1 MDNKIIASLKM
12 LGIDMIDAAGS
23 GHPGI
28 VLGAAPIIYTLYANH
43 MNINTNDEK
52 WISRDRFVMS
62 AGHGSA
68 LLYSTLFMAGY
79 DLSIDDLK
87 NFRRTGYKTPGH
99 PEYGVTPGVDMST
112 GPLGQGIASAV
123 GMAIGEKILEKKFI
137 MPSESAVLANKPLIS
152 YNVYVLCGDG
162 DLMEGISYEAASLA
176 GTLNLDNLIVLYDSN
191 NVSLD
196 GDTSNTFTENVCDRF
211 NAMGWF
217 TTKVLNGSNVDEIDK
232 AINAA
237 KKSGKPSL
245 IEIKTVIGNGS
256 MMAGS
261 NEVHGKC
268 LAKEDIKALKGML
281 GLPNEP
287 FYLDEEAIRNF
298 RNKIIERSGRKYE
311 MWSRAFTEYKKN
323 INLKSEDLLDY
334 FMHNKEYDLLTQNW
348 QFDASEKVSAREANG
363 EIMQEIAKVVPNLI
377 GGSSDLASSTKTTLK
392 KLGDIKDEHY
402 DGANI
407 WFGVREHAMGAI
419 LNGLALT
426 GFKSFGST
434 FLVFSDYLKPAIR
447 LSALMNLPVNYIFT
461 HDSYAVGQDG
471 PTHQPIEQLTMLR
484 SIPNLNVFRPAD
496 AKEIVGCWNM
506 MLNTKG
512 PNSLVLYRQESELIG
527 STSSEYVKYGAY
539 PVRREA
545 ERLNGIIIATGSE
558 VRTALLLAEQLYK
571 ENKIDLRVISMPCM
585 ELYEK
590 QSEKYRQSLLPVG
603 YKTIV
608 IEAGASLG
616 WYKYVYNE
624 KYLMTID
631 RFGISG
637 TKSEVEKELEY
648 TFENLKE
655 RIKRLF

>member
-1 MDNKIIASLKM
+1 MDNKIIANLKM

-43 MNINTNDEK
+43 MNINTNDDK

-79 DLSIDDLK
+79 DISIDDLK
-87 NFRRTGYKTPGH
+87 NFRRSGYKTPGH
-99 PEYGVTPGVDMST
+99 PEFGVTPGVDMST

-123 GMAIGEKILEKKFI
+123 GMAIGEKILETKFV
-137 MPSESAVLANKPLIS
+137 MPSESNVLANKPLIS
-152 YNVYVLCGDG
+152 YNVYALCGDG

-196 GDTSNTFTENVCDRF
+196 GDTSNTFTENVCERF

-217 TTKVLNGSNVDEIDK
+217 TVRVLNGSNVDEIDK

-268 LAKEDIKALKGML
+268 LTKEDIKSLKGIL

-287 FYLDEEAIRNF
+287 FYIDEEAVRNF
-298 RNKIIERSGRKYE
+298 RNKITERSGRKYE
-311 MWSRAFTEYKKN
+311 MWSRGFTEYKKN
-323 INLKSEDLLDY
+323 VNLKSEDLLDY
-334 FMHNKEYDLLTQNW
+334 FIHSKEYNLLEQNW
-348 QFDASEKVSAREANG
+348 QFDPNTKISAREANG
-363 EIMQEIAKVVPNLI
+363 DIMQEIAKIVPNLI
-377 GGSSDLASSTKTTLK
+377 GGSADLASSTKTTLK

-402 DGANI
+402 DGSNI
-407 WFGVREHAMGAI
+407 WFGVREQAMGAI

-426 GFKSFGST
+426 GFKTFGST

-447 LSALMNLPVNYIFT
+447 LSALMDLPVNYIFT

-471 PTHQPIEQLTMLR
+471 PTHQPIEQLAMLR
-484 SIPNLNVFRPAD
+484 AIPNLNVFRPAD

-512 PNSLVLYRQESELIG
+512 PNALALYRQESELIG
-527 STSSEYVKYGAY
+527 ATNSEYVKYGAY
-539 PVRREA
+539 PVRREK

-558 VRTALLLAEQLYK
+558 VRTALLLAEQLYN

-608 IEAGASLG
+608 IEAGSSLG

-637 TKSEVEKELEY
+637 TKGEVEKELEY

-655 RIKRLF
+655 RMKRLF